1 MKTKVKNITEVIKIT
16 AMLVFGSRNEVI
28 EAYGLEE
35 VLAID

>member
-1 MKTKVKNITEVIKIT
+1 MKTKVKNIAEVIKIT

-28 EAYGLEE
+28 ENYGLEE